1 MPRTGRRS
9 GPAAAT
15 PTGWSSRAAP
25 GCSITARSTAL
36 SPADTIA
43 IRTTIAE
50 HRPMALDFTGKIVLV
65 TGGGNGIGA
74 ASARKFAA
82 SGAQVAVIDRD
93 GDAARRVAAE
103 IGGGAVGYEVDVSDG
118 GAFARLAADVA
129 AKEGGI
135 DVLVNS
141 AGTITRQTIAAM
153 PVADWDR
160 IMAVNLRGP
169 FNGTQAVIPHMKK
182 RGGGAIVN
190 VASVAGR
197 RISFGGGANYSASK
211 AGLLGLTRHAA
222 YELAP
227 DKIRVNAVCPGPTAT
242 GFGGGQVPSAE
253 RKAER
258 AKKIPLGRMVEAD
271 DIADAILF
279 LASDYSRMCTGI
291 ALDVDGGVL
300 ISNDIPYEEYFARA
314 K

>member
-1 MPRTGRRS
+1 
-9 GPAAAT
+9 
-15 PTGWSSRAAP
+15 
-25 GCSITARSTAL
+25 
-36 SPADTIA
+36 
-43 IRTTIAE
+43 
-50 HRPMALDFTGKIVLV
+50 MALDFTGKTVLI

-74 ASARKFAA
+74 ASARKFATF
-82 SGAQVAVIDRD
+82 GALVAVIDRD
-93 GDAARRVAAE
+93 GDAARTVAAE
-103 IGGGAVGYEVDVSDG
+103 IGNGAAGYQLDVSDG
-118 GAFARLAADVA
+118 VAFARLAAEIA

-141 AGTITRQTIAAM
+141 AGTITRQTIEAM

-160 IMAVNLRGP
+160 VIAVNLRGP

-197 RISFGGGANYSASK
+197 RISFGGGANYTSSK

-258 AKKIPLGRMVEAD
+258 AKKIPLGRMVEAA
-271 DIADAILF
+271 DIADAVLF
-279 LASDYSRMCTGI
+279 LASDMSRMCTGI

-300 ISNDIPYEEYFARA
+300 ISNDVPYDEYFARA
-314 K
+314 R